1 MPIPKRTAAI
11 LVAAGRGLRA
21 GSGGPKQYRSI
32 GGQTVIFRAMEPF
45 CRHPKI
51 FAVQPVL
58 NPDDTAIFNDAVSK
72 LRHEPPATGGAT
84 RQASVH
90 AGLEAL
96 ASQKPDVVLIHD
108 AARPFVSAALISR
121 AIEAASRTGAAVPAI
136 QVTDTI
142 KQVGE
147 TGNVEATPERARLR
161 VAQTPQAFRF
171 DVILDAH
178 RRAARDGRSDFTD
191 DAALAEWAGL
201 TVATF
206 EGDPANMKLTTPEDF
221 VREEARL
228 GAILGDIRTGTGYDV
243 HAFGDGDHLMICGVR
258 VPHSRGFL
266 AHSDGDVGL
275 HALVDAILGALADGD
290 IGSHFPPSDSKWK
303 GAASD
308 RFLKYAVDRVTAR
321 GGRIANLEVTLIC
334 ERPKIGPLR
343 DTMRARIAE
352 ITALDIS
359 RVAVKATTS
368 ERQRRP
374 RPLPLAARSLPDAQT
389 DHRDRGILYRRPG
402 RRRADR
408 YPRVLRRDRPRLCH
422 LFQRRQA
429 GDARGQGNDA
439 CDIRRG
445 QQGDRDRDGDRRA
458 GESRGRSCRLHYRNC
473 RPGRGDTG
481 QAGRPRA
488 FRGRRPRRPNS
499 ASRMPLRRDR
509 PQRGAAALCRGG
521 LAHADGAGARTAVA
535 GQAAPRSRQPVTSAR
550 GALATAQRRQAA
562 ATAEDVITAMGLRM
576 RHLPASRKSHRRAF
590 RMPPQTA
597 GTPYRTWFPSA
608 APASGS

>member
-1 MPIPKRTAAI
+1 MPTSPRTAAI

-21 GSGGPKQYRSI
+21 GSGGPKQYRII

-45 CRHPKI
+45 CNHPQV

-58 NPDDTAIFNDAVSK
+58 NPDDTALFNEAVSA
-72 LRHEPPATGGAT
+72 LRYQPPAHGRAT

-96 ASQKPDVVLIHD
+96 ANLNPDVVLIHD

-121 AIEAASRTGAAVPAI
+121 AIEAALRTGAAIPAI
-136 QVTDTI
+136 PIADTV

-147 TGNVEATPERARLR
+147 NGDVEATPERARLR
-161 VAQTPQAFRF
+161 VAQTPQAFRY

-191 DAALAEWAGL
+191 DAAIAEWAGL

-206 EGDPANMKLTTPEDF
+206 EGDPANMKLTTSEDF

-228 GAILGDIRTGTGYDV
+228 AAELGDIRTGTGYDV

-258 VPHSRGFL
+258 VPHTHGFL

-290 IGSHFPPSDSKWK
+290 IGSHFPPSDPQWK

-321 GGRIANLEVTLIC
+321 GGRIANLEVTMIC

-352 ITALDIS
+352 ITGLNIS

-368 ERQRRP
+368 ERLGFTGREE
-374 RPLPLAARSLPDAQT
+374 
-389 DHRDRGILYRRPG
+389 GI
-402 RRRADR
+402 
-408 YPRVLRRDRPRLCH
+408 
-422 LFQRRQA
+422 
-429 GDARGQGNDA
+429 
-439 CDIRRG
+439 
-445 QQGDRDRDGDRRA
+445 
-458 GESRGRSCRLHYRNC
+458 
-473 RPGRGDTG
+473 
-481 QAGRPRA
+481 
-488 FRGRRPRRPNS
+488 
-499 ASRMPLRRDR
+499 
-509 PQRGAAALCRGG
+509 
-521 LAHADGAGARTAVA
+521 
-535 GQAAPRSRQPVTSAR
+535 
-550 GALATAQRRQAA
+550 A
-562 ATAEDVITAMGLRM
+562 ATACATIR
-576 RHLPASRKSHRRAF
+576 LPFGDKGWSD
-590 RMPPQTA
+590 
-597 GTPYRTWFPSA
+597 
-608 APASGS
+608 